1 MDRLGLIF
9 VDVESKVY
17 VHRHAWLRARMG
29 DHEISPLLLLA
40 YMYFNGYHILLVID
54 FRLHGLTSVHVFT
67 LPIRLDAMDRLFEQS
82 MEDAGRPRSSHT
94 AAVD

>member
-17 VHRHAWLRARMG
+17 VHRHAWLWARMG

-40 YMYFNGYHILLVID
+40 YMYFNGYHILLEID

-82 MEDAGRPRSSHT
+82 MEDAGRPRASHT

>member
-17 VHRHAWLRARMG
+17 VHRHAWLRTRMG

-40 YMYFNGYHILLVID
+40 YMYFNGYHILLEID

>member
-1 MDRLGLIF
+1 
-9 VDVESKVY
+9 
-17 VHRHAWLRARMG
+17 MG

-40 YMYFNGYHILLVID
+40 YMYFNGYHILLEID